1 MKNYVIDL
9 LIKKLEDY
17 EDNKIYVG
25 DLAYTLLEQYNIDG
39 SITYS
44 TYNANEW
51 IRKNIYDIYD
61 YLPTIKFNFGD
72 NFYASLCM
80 DLLDNSEKAMV
91 IIVIEKAN
99 DILCNLDYIQDNWDT
114 EITLDKKTIEIIK
127 KELEEQKECDL

>member
-1 MKNYVIDL
+1 MKNYIIDL
-9 LIKKLEDY
+9 LIKNLEDY
-17 EDNKIYVG
+17 KDNKIYVG

-44 TYNANEW
+44 TYNANKW

-72 NFYASLCM
+72 NFCASLCM
-80 DLLDNSEKAMV
+80 DFLDNPEKAMV
-91 IIVIEKAN
+91 VIVIEKAN
-99 DILCNLDYIQDNWDT
+99 DILCNLDYIQNNWDT

-127 KELEEQKECDL
+127 KELEEQRECE

>member
-72 NFYASLCM
+72 NFYAGLCM
-80 DLLDNSEKAMV
+80 DFLDNPEKAMV
-91 IIVIEKAN
+91 VVVIEKAN

-127 KELEEQKECDL
+127 KELEEQRECDL